1 MWTALS
7 QVKALTKSINRWR
20 VYAALLVAQ
29 TILPLSSLYAQLNT
43 TEESYSML
51 STCNIVIVGGEGD
64 LAFRKL
70 YPALYS
76 LHCEGLL
83 ADNTQIVCFSRGKYS
98 HEALLDNMQEWVKQS
113 DYVTG
118 FDELHWQPFAQRIL
132 QFVGDATNSDDMRRL
147 QTELSSCDTVYYLS
161 TPPHI
166 FAPICDAM
174 DAAGVVHEGTR
185 LVVEKPLGTS
195 LESFNQIN
203 DTLFK
208 VFAERQIYRID
219 HYLGKETVQ
228 NLLALRFANI
238 LFEPL
243 WNRSYIDHVQITVA
257 ESVGVDGRWEY
268 YDESGALRDMVQ
280 NHLLQ
285 LVCLVAMEFPARN
298 KADDI
303 RDEKLKVIR
312 CLKEIDASNV
322 RENTVRGQYIAGSV
336 ASEIVAGYGQ
346 ESDTKKSQSGT
357 ETFVAVK
364 AEIENSRWA
373 GVPFYL
379 RTGKRMTQRY
389 SEIVIQFKPVVFK
402 FIDVDPNQIN
412 NNQLVIRLQP
422 NEGIELRLM
431 NKVPG
436 LSESFNLQNVG
447 LNLSFEEAFEDHRS
461 PSAYERLLLDVTRED
476 QTLFMRS
483 DELRG
488 AWRWVDGIIAGWAAT
503 KQTVNPYK
511 AGSMGPDD
519 ALALLIKDGRRWV
532 DFNTSN

>member
-1 MWTALS
+1 M
-7 QVKALTKSINRWR
+7 
-20 VYAALLVAQ
+20 
-29 TILPLSSLYAQLNT
+29 LNI
-43 TEESYSML
+43 
-51 STCNIVIVGGEGD
+51 CNIVIVGGEGD

-76 LHCEGLL
+76 LHRENLL
-83 ADNTQIVCFSRGKYS
+83 ADCTKVVGFGRGNY
-98 HEALLDNMQEWVKQS
+98 ALDDFKSTMREWVKKS
-113 DYVTG
+113 DYVTD
-118 FDELHWQPFAQRIL
+118 FDDSSWKSFVKRVV
-132 QFVGDATNSDDMRRL
+132 QFNGDATSPDDLVRL
-147 QTELSSCDTVYYLS
+147 KKELGKEDIVFYLS
-161 TPPHI
+161 TPPSI

-174 DAAGVVHEGTR
+174 SKAGVVTDNTR

-195 LESFNQIN
+195 LDSFNEIN
-203 DTLFK
+203 DTLFRT
-208 VFAERQIYRID
+208 FDENQIYRID

-238 LFEPL
+238 FFEPL
-243 WNRSYIDHVQITVA
+243 WNRNYIDNVQITVA
-257 ESVGVDGRWEY
+257 ESVGVEGRWSY

-298 KADDI
+298 QANDI

-312 CLKEIDASNV
+312 CLKTIDASNV
-322 RENTVRGQYIAGSV
+322 QTNTVRGQYSEGSINRKLV
-336 ASEIVAGYGQ
+336 SGYSQ
-346 ESDTKKSQSGT
+346 EKDSQNKVSNT
-357 ETFVAVK
+357 ETFVALK
-364 AEIENSRWA
+364 AEIENNRWQ

-379 RTGKRMTQRY
+379 RTGKRMASRY

-402 FIDVDPNQIN
+402 FIDIDPNLIN

-422 NEGIELRLM
+422 NEGIEMNMM

-436 LSESFNLQNVG
+436 LSEITRLQNVG
-447 LNLSFEEAFEDHRS
+447 LNLSFEEAFEEHRS
-461 PSAYERLLLDVTRED
+461 PSAYERLILDVTRGD

-488 AWRWVDGIIAGWAAT
+488 AWRWVDGITQGWKNT
-503 KQTVNPYK
+503 NQPVVKYK

-519 ALALLIKDGRRWV
+519 SLGLVLSDGRKWQN
-532 DFNTSN
+532 FEQ